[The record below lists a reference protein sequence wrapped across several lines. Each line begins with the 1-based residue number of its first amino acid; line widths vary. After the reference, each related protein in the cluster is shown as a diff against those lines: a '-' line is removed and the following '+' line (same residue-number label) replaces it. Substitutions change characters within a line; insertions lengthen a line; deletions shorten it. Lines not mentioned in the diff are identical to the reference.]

1 MQEQQCPHCGRRIT
15 LDGSAAFCPYCGG
28 MQQSQP
34 PDPGDTAVKALLSNV
49 EAQSDPRKKHELLVQ
64 ALAQHPG
71 SLAIAEEI
79 LFLGRLHERSRRT
92 MDFSIIKSYLLNLY
106 LEPETLTPEKQASMR
121 RELFDHPDLERCLAL
136 AADQAAFTAHYLH
149 RLSDQFIQ
157 LFLRGSTKYMRRYF
171 GMGLD
176 SRAPKLLAAPAAKM
190 LHAMH
195 ADAALTKEQRSQL
208 MHAFH
213 DSFSENMGGEI
224 RWLTETMA
232 EYGVTL
238 P

>member
-1 MQEQQCPHCGRRIT
+1 MKEQQCPHCSRRIT
-15 LDGSAAFCPYCGG
+15 MDEGAAFCPYCGG
-28 MQQSQP
+28 TLQLQP
-34 PDPGDTAVKALLSNV
+34 PDPSDAAVKALLAHV
-49 EAQSDPRKKHELLVQ
+49 ETQSDPRRKHDLLMQ
-64 ALAQHPG
+64 ALAEHPG

-79 LFLGRLHERSRRT
+79 LFMGRLHERGKRAL
-92 MDFSIIKSYLLNLY
+92 DFSIIKSYLLNLY

-136 AADQAAFTAHYLH
+136 TADPATFTTHYLH

-171 GMGLD
+171 GFGLD
-176 SRAPKLLAAPAAKM
+176 SRAPKLLAAPVAKM

-195 ADAALTKEQRSQL
+195 ADAALTNEQRSQL